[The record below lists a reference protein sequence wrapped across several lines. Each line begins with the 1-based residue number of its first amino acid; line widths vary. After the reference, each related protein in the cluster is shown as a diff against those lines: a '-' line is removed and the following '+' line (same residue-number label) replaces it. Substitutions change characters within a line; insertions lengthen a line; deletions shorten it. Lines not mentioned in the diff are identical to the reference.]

1 MDGQRATV
9 KEVGGTMYQLQAVQK
24 TETGFFRCQVDGE
37 HSTCRR
43 AKLLQGE
50 GVVGIV
56 FQPHIVDLHHLTQLV
71 CQPQGV
77 AGLTLIAHV
86 ERFQSQRLHIGGLR
100 RHVGPQVE
108 EQLIFHPL
116 INLRE
121 GAIVN
126 DESAQRGAATREI
139 LGA

>member
-24 TETGFFRCQVDGE
+24 TETCLFRCQVNGE
-37 HSTCRR
+37 HSACRR
-43 AKLLQGE
+43 AKLLQSQGM
-50 GVVGIV
+50 IRIIL
-56 FQPHIVDLHHLTQLV
+56 QSHIVHLHHLTQLV